1 MKLPCIRPLPKNKN
15 SIIVQSQRSLYDTC
29 FLNSNMGTR
38 DVARLE
44 KSVEKYEPDCIVVLQ
59 FLKYILFTCV
69 ILQIQFKF
77 RKETKLI
84 KYELFTIKCRY
95 GMQVY

>member
-1 MKLPCIRPLPKNKN
+1 MKLACIRPLPKNKN
-15 SIIVQSQRSLYDTC
+15 SIIDQSQRSLYDTC

-59 FLKYILFTCV
+59 FFIYISFIYLMLHFK
-69 ILQIQFKF
+69 FKF

-84 KYELFTIKCRY
+84 RYELFKIKCR
-95 GMQVY
+95 